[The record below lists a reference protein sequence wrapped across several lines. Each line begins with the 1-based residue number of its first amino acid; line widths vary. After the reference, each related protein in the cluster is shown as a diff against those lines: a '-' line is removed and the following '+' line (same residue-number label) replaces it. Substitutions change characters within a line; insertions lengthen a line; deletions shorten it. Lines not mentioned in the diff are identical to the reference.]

1 MKIAIVSDIHANLA
15 ALQAVLADIDAVAPG
30 AAIWHTGDIVGYN
43 AEPNEVVAL
52 LRERG
57 AVGVMGNHDAAALGE
72 LDVKWFNPA
81 AAAAVKWTATHLT
94 PESAS
99 WLHALP
105 KISEMGAAT
114 LVHGSPREPL
124 GEYVIDAEGAREN
137 LLSLSLHRCSF
148 TAIPTFRRTGH
159 SAVVSRQRW
168 RLTVARNRS
177 SHHLSSMSAPLG
189 SRATATCAQAG
200 CCGIAATTVRRL
212 AHSAPCSGDA
222 LPTTLHEHRGWF
234 ARQGCQSSSLLVSA
248 KGTDRGRATLV
259 TV

>member
-1 MKIAIVSDIHANLA
+1 VKIAIISDIHANLG
-15 ALQAVLADIDAVAPG
+15 ALQAVLTDIDAVAPG

-52 LRERG
+52 LRARG
-57 AVGVMGNHDAAALGE
+57 AVGVMGNHDAAVLGE

-81 AAAAVKWTATHLT
+81 AAAAVRWTTKHLT

-137 LLSLSLHRCSF
+137 LEMLSTPVLFHGHTHIPAYWAMRGGEPESVTIDGHAQPLLSPSLINVGSVGQPRDGDVRASWVLWDRSDDGS
-148 TAIPTFRRTGH
+148 AIGALGTVTWRRV
-159 SAVVSRQRW
+159 AYD
-168 RLTVARNRS
+168 VARTQS
-177 SHHLSSMSAPLG
+177 LV
-189 SRATATCAQAG
+189 RAAELPEFLAT
-200 CCGIAATTVRRL
+200 RL
-212 AHSAPCSGDA
+212 A
-222 LPTTLHEHRGWF
+222 E
-234 ARQGCQSSSLLVSA
+234 
-248 KGTDRGRATLV
+248 GR
-259 TV
+259 

>member
-1 MKIAIVSDIHANLA
+1 VKIAIISDIHANLG
-15 ALQAVLADIDAVAPG
+15 ALQAVLTDIDAVAPG

-52 LRERG
+52 LRARG
-57 AVGVMGNHDAAALGE
+57 AVGVMGNHDAAVLGE

-81 AAAAVKWTATHLT
+81 AAAAVRWTTKHLT

-137 LLSLSLHRCSF
+137 LEVLSTPVLFHGHTHIPAYWAMRGGEPESVAIDGHAQPLLSPSLINVGSVGQPRDGDVRASWVLWDRSDDGS
-148 TAIPTFRRTGH
+148 AIGALGTVTWRRV
-159 SAVVSRQRW
+159 AYD
-168 RLTVARNRS
+168 VARTQS
-177 SHHLSSMSAPLG
+177 LV
-189 SRATATCAQAG
+189 RAAELPEFLAT
-200 CCGIAATTVRRL
+200 RL
-212 AHSAPCSGDA
+212 A
-222 LPTTLHEHRGWF
+222 E
-234 ARQGCQSSSLLVSA
+234 
-248 KGTDRGRATLV
+248 GR
-259 TV
+259 